1 MALYRS
7 GEHDFNNLEYT
18 LHKSFDVDIEISG
31 TVVVKNFLDD
41 TPILTVAHV
50 NLSFGKGLTL

>member
-31 TVVVKNFLDD
+31 TVVVKKFLDD